1 MGVPLLLLGM
11 AGTRWV
17 PPSGESQAVAVLLA
31 AAAAAGQGIVAECLQ
46 LSNVPGFT
54 TGGTVHVVINN
65 QVRRHWGDARPAWAL
80 AQHLPALHACAA
92 QVMEDPAQDGGFSG
106 RQ

>member
-65 QVRRHWGDARPAWAL
+65 QVRRRGDARPAWSL
-80 AQHLPALHACAA
+80 AQQLPG
-92 QVMEDPAQDGGFSG
+92 MMP
-106 RQ
+106 RMK